1 MLGRYNIMTIT
12 YELDLN
18 SFEAWSGAKETLE
31 RIQRDGKC
39 AELENVLEEL
49 YPDGMTETELNDL
62 LWFDSESVYE
72 WLGIRSESQ
81 IEKEIEEAEEELA
94 EVQSNLEDD
103 LDDDELTTEERAE
116 IIESYQP
123 DIDEIKERI
132 ADLKEE
138 LEEI

>member
-1 MLGRYNIMTIT
+1 MTIT

-18 SFEAWSGAKETLE
+18 SFEAWSGAKDTLD
-31 RIQRDGKC
+31 RIQREGKC
-39 AELENVLEEL
+39 AELENILEEL

-72 WLGIRSESQ
+72 WLGIRSEEQ
-81 IEKEIEEAEEELA
+81 IEKEIKEAEEELA

-116 IIESYQP
+116 IIKSYQP

-138 LEEI
+138 LSEL

>member
-1 MLGRYNIMTIT
+1 MTIS

-18 SFEAWSGAKETLE
+18 SFQAWSGAKDTLD
-31 RIQRDGKC
+31 RIQREGKC
-39 AELENVLEEL
+39 GELENVLEEV

-72 WLGIRSESQ
+72 WLGIRSEEQ
-81 IEKEIEEAEEELA
+81 IEKEIKEAEEELA

-138 LEEI
+138 LEGI

>member
-1 MLGRYNIMTIT
+1 MTIT

-18 SFEAWSGAKETLE
+18 SFQAWSGAKDTLE
-31 RIQRDGKC
+31 RIQREGKC
-39 AELENVLEEL
+39 SLLEQILEDT

-72 WLGIRSESQ
+72 WLGIRSEAQ
-81 IEKEIEEAEEELA
+81 REKEIEEAEEEL
-94 EVQSNLEDD
+94 EEKLSDLEFD
-103 LDDDELTTEERAE
+103 LDDDLTEEERKD

-123 DIDEIKERI
+123 EIDEIKERI

>member
-1 MLGRYNIMTIT
+1 MTIT
-12 YELDLN
+12 YELNLN
-18 SFEAWSGAKETLE
+18 SFKAWSGAVDTLE
-31 RIQRDGKC
+31 RIQREEKC
-39 AELENVLEEL
+39 EELENVLEEL

-72 WLGIRSESQ
+72 WLGIRSEAQ

-116 IIESYQP
+116 IIKSYQP

-132 ADLKEE
+132 SCLKEE
-138 LEEI
+138 LREL

>member
-1 MLGRYNIMTIT
+1 MTIT

-18 SFEAWSGAKETLE
+18 SFQAWSGAKDTLD
-31 RIQRDGKC
+31 RIQREGKC

-72 WLGIRSESQ
+72 WLGIRSEKQ
-81 IEKEIEEAEEELA
+81 IEKEIKEAEEELA
-94 EVQSNLEDD
+94 EIQSNLEDD
-103 LDDDELTTEERAE
+103 LDDDELTTEERTE

-138 LEEI
+138 LSEL

>member
-1 MLGRYNIMTIT
+1 MTIT
-12 YELDLN
+12 YDLDLN
-18 SFEAWSGAKETLE
+18 SFQAWSGAKDTLD
-31 RIQRDGKC
+31 RIQREGKC
-39 AELENVLEEL
+39 AELENILEDL

-72 WLGIRSESQ
+72 WLGIRSEEQ
-81 IEKEIEEAEEELA
+81 IEKEIKEAEEELA

-138 LEEI
+138 LSEL

>member
-1 MLGRYNIMTIT
+1 MTIT

-18 SFEAWSGAKETLE
+18 RFEAWSGAKETLE
-31 RIQRDGKC
+31 RIQREGKC
-39 AELENVLEEL
+39 EELENVLEEL

-72 WLGIRSESQ
+72 WLGIRSEEQ
-81 IEKEIEEAEEELA
+81 IEKEIKEAEEELA

-116 IIESYQP
+116 IIESYQT

-132 ADLKEE
+132 TDLKEE
-138 LEEI
+138 LSEL

>member
-1 MLGRYNIMTIT
+1 MTIT

-18 SFEAWSGAKETLE
+18 SFQAWSGAKEILE
-31 RIQRDGKC
+31 RIRREGKC
-39 AELENVLEEL
+39 AELENILEEL
-49 YPDGMTETELNDL
+49 HPDGMTETELNDL
-62 LWFDSESVYE
+62 LWFDSESVYD
-72 WLGIRSESQ
+72 WLGIRSEEQ
-81 IEKEIEEAEEELA
+81 IENEIKEAEEELA
-94 EVQSNLEDD
+94 EIQSNLEDD
-103 LDDDELTTEERAE
+103 LDDDELTTEERTE

>member
-1 MLGRYNIMTIT
+1 MTIT

-18 SFEAWSGAKETLE
+18 SFQAWSGAKDTLD
-31 RIQRDGKC
+31 RIQREGKC
-39 AELENVLEEL
+39 AELENALEEL

-72 WLGIRSESQ
+72 WLGIRSEEQ
-81 IEKEIEEAEEELA
+81 IEKEIKEAEEELA

-116 IIESYQP
+116 IIESYQT

-132 ADLKEE
+132 TDLKEE
-138 LEEI
+138 LSEL

>member
-1 MLGRYNIMTIT
+1 MTIT

-18 SFEAWSGAKETLE
+18 RFEAWSGAKETLE
-31 RIQRDGKC
+31 RIQKEGKC
-39 AELENVLEEL
+39 TELENILEEL

-62 LWFDSESVYE
+62 LWFEPETVYE
-72 WLGIRSESQ
+72 WLGIRSEEQ
-81 IEKEIEEAEEELA
+81 IKKEIEEAEA
-94 EVQSNLEDD
+94 ELEDKISDLEFD
-103 LDDDELTTEERAE
+103 LDDDLTEEERKD

-123 DIDEIKERI
+123 EIDEIKERI

>member
-1 MLGRYNIMTIT
+1 MTIT

-18 SFEAWSGAKETLE
+18 RFEAWSGAKYTLD
-31 RIQRDGKC
+31 RIQREGKC
-39 AELENVLEEL
+39 EKLENVLEEL

-72 WLGIRSESQ
+72 WLGIRSEEQ
-81 IEKEIEEAEEELA
+81 IEKEIKEAEEELA

-103 LDDDELTTEERAE
+103 LDDELTTEERAE

-138 LEEI
+138 LSEL

>member
-1 MLGRYNIMTIT
+1 MTIT

-31 RIQRDGKC
+31 RIQREGKC
-39 AELENVLEEL
+39 TELENILEEL

-81 IEKEIEEAEEELA
+81 IEKEIEEAEEEL
-94 EVQSNLEDD
+94 EEKLSDLEFD
-103 LDDDELTTEERAE
+103 LDDDLTEEERKD

-123 DIDEIKERI
+123 EIDEIKERI
-132 ADLKEE
+132 ADLREE

>member
-1 MLGRYNIMTIT
+1 MTIT

-18 SFEAWSGAKETLE
+18 SFQAWSGAKDTLE
-31 RIQRDGKC
+31 RIQREGKC
-39 AELENVLEEL
+39 AELENILEEL

-81 IEKEIEEAEEELA
+81 IEKEIEEAEEEL
-94 EVQSNLEDD
+94 EEKLSDLEFD
-103 LDDDELTTEERAE
+103 LDDDLTEEERKD

-123 DIDEIKERI
+123 EIDEIKERI

>member
-1 MLGRYNIMTIT
+1 MTIT

-18 SFEAWSGAKETLE
+18 SFQAWSGAKDTLD
-31 RIQRDGKC
+31 RIQREGKC
-39 AELENVLEEL
+39 AELENILEEL

-62 LWFDSESVYE
+62 LWFEPETVYE
-72 WLGIRSESQ
+72 WLGIRSEGQ
-81 IEKEIEEAEEELA
+81 IEKEIEEAEAELEEKL
-94 EVQSNLEDD
+94 SDLEFD
-103 LDDDELTTEERAE
+103 LDDDLTEEERKD

-123 DIDEIKERI
+123 EIDEIKERI

>member
-1 MLGRYNIMTIT
+1 MTIT

-18 SFEAWSGAKETLE
+18 SFQAWSGAKDTLD
-31 RIQRDGKC
+31 RIQREGKC
-39 AELENVLEEL
+39 AELENILEDL

-72 WLGIRSESQ
+72 WLGIRSEEQ
-81 IEKEIEEAEEELA
+81 IEKEIKEAEEELA

-132 ADLKEE
+132 VDLKEE
-138 LEEI
+138 LSELLKG

>member
-1 MLGRYNIMTIT
+1 MTIT

-18 SFEAWSGAKETLE
+18 RFEAWSGAKDTLE
-31 RIQRDGKC
+31 RIQREGKC

-72 WLGIRSESQ
+72 WLGIRSEAQ
-81 IEKEIEEAEEELA
+81 IEKEIEEAEEEL
-94 EVQSNLEDD
+94 EGKLSDLEFD
-103 LDDDELTTEERAE
+103 LDDDLTEEERKD

-123 DIDEIKERI
+123 EIDEIKERI

-138 LEEI
+138 LEEV

>member
-1 MLGRYNIMTIT
+1 MTIT

-18 SFEAWSGAKETLE
+18 SFQAWSGAKDTLD
-31 RIQRDGKC
+31 RIQREGKC

-72 WLGIRSESQ
+72 WLGIRSEEQ
-81 IEKEIEEAEEELA
+81 IEKEIKEAEEELA

-132 ADLKEE
+132 VDFKEE
-138 LEEI
+138 LSELLKG

>member
-1 MLGRYNIMTIT
+1 MTIT

-31 RIQRDGKC
+31 RIQCEGKC
-39 AELENVLEEL
+39 AELENILDDI

-81 IEKEIEEAEEELA
+81 IEKEIEEAEAELEEKL
-94 EVQSNLEDD
+94 SDLEFD
-103 LDDDELTTEERAE
+103 LDDDLTEEERKD
-116 IIESYQP
+116 IIESYQLE
-123 DIDEIKERI
+123 IDEIKERI

-138 LEEI
+138 LGEI

>member
-1 MLGRYNIMTIT
+1 MTIT

-18 SFEAWSGAKETLE
+18 SFQAWSGAVDTLE
-31 RIQRDGKC
+31 RIQREGKC
-39 AELENVLEEL
+39 EELENVLEEL

-81 IEKEIEEAEEELA
+81 IEKEIEEAEEEL
-94 EVQSNLEDD
+94 EEKLSDLEFD
-103 LDDDELTTEERAE
+103 LDDDLTEEERKD

-123 DIDEIKERI
+123 EIDEIKERI

>member
-1 MLGRYNIMTIT
+1 MTIT

-18 SFEAWSGAKETLE
+18 SFEAWSGAKDTLD
-31 RIQRDGKC
+31 RIQREGKC
-39 AELENVLEEL
+39 SLLEQILEDI

-62 LWFDSESVYE
+62 LWFEPETVYE
-72 WLGIRSESQ
+72 WLGIRSEGQ

-123 DIDEIKERI
+123 DINEIKERI

>member
-1 MLGRYNIMTIT
+1 MTIT

-18 SFEAWSGAKETLE
+18 SFEAWSGAKDTLD
-31 RIQRDGKC
+31 RIQREGKC
-39 AELENVLEEL
+39 AELENILEEL

-72 WLGIRSESQ
+72 WLGIRSEEQ
-81 IEKEIEEAEEELA
+81 IEKEIKEAEEELA

-103 LDDDELTTEERAE
+103 LDDGELTTEERAE

-138 LEEI
+138 LSEL

>member
-1 MLGRYNIMTIT
+1 MTIT

-18 SFEAWSGAKETLE
+18 SFQAWSGAKDTLD
-31 RIQRDGKC
+31 RVQREGKC
-39 AELENVLEEL
+39 AELENILEEL

-72 WLGIRSESQ
+72 WLGIRSEEQ
-81 IEKEIEEAEEELA
+81 IEKEIKEAEEELA

-132 ADLKEE
+132 AELKEE
-138 LEEI
+138 LSKL

>member
-1 MLGRYNIMTIT
+1 MTIT

-18 SFEAWSGAKETLE
+18 SFQAWSGAKDTLD
-31 RIQRDGKC
+31 RIQREGKC
-39 AELENVLEEL
+39 AELENILEEL

-72 WLGIRSESQ
+72 WLGIRSEEQ
-81 IEKEIEEAEEELA
+81 IEKEIEEAEEEL
-94 EVQSNLEDD
+94 EEKLSDLEFD
-103 LDDDELTTEERAE
+103 LDDDLTEEERKD

-123 DIDEIKERI
+123 EIDEIKERI

>member
-1 MLGRYNIMTIT
+1 MTIT

-18 SFEAWSGAKETLE
+18 SFQAWSGAKETLE
-31 RIQRDGKC
+31 RIQREGKC

-72 WLGIRSESQ
+72 WLGIRSEEQ
-81 IEKEIEEAEEELA
+81 IENEIKEAEEEL
-94 EVQSNLEDD
+94 EELQSNLKDD

-138 LEEI
+138 LSEL

>member
-1 MLGRYNIMTIT
+1 MTIT

-18 SFEAWSGAKETLE
+18 SFQAWSGAKDTLD
-31 RIQRDGKC
+31 RIQREGKC
-39 AELENVLEEL
+39 GLLEQILEDI

-81 IEKEIEEAEEELA
+81 IKEEIEEAEAELEEKL
-94 EVQSNLEDD
+94 SDLEFD
-103 LDDDELTTEERAE
+103 LDDDLTEEERKD

-123 DIDEIKERI
+123 EIDEIKERI

>member
-1 MLGRYNIMTIT
+1 M
-12 YELDLN
+12 
-18 SFEAWSGAKETLE
+18 
-31 RIQRDGKC
+31 
-39 AELENVLEEL
+39 
-49 YPDGMTETELNDL
+49 

-72 WLGIRSESQ
+72 WLGIRSEEQ
-81 IEKEIEEAEEELA
+81 IEKEIKEAEEELA

-103 LDDDELTTEERAE
+103 LDDGELTTEERAE

-138 LEEI
+138 LENI

>member
-1 MLGRYNIMTIT
+1 MTIT

-18 SFEAWSGAKETLE
+18 RFEAWSGAKETLE
-31 RIQRDGKC
+31 RIQREGKC
-39 AELENVLEEL
+39 EELENVLEEL

-72 WLGIRSESQ
+72 WLGIRSEEQ
-81 IEKEIEEAEEELA
+81 IEKEIKEAEEELA

-103 LDDDELTTEERAE
+103 LHDDELTTEERAE
-116 IIESYQP
+116 IIESYQT

-132 ADLKEE
+132 ADLNEE
-138 LEEI
+138 LENI

>member
-1 MLGRYNIMTIT
+1 MTIT

-18 SFEAWSGAKETLE
+18 SFQAWSGAKDTLD
-31 RIQRDGKC
+31 RIQREGKC
-39 AELENVLEEL
+39 GLLEQILEDT

-72 WLGIRSESQ
+72 WLGIRSEEQ
-81 IEKEIEEAEEELA
+81 IEKEIKEAEEELD

-103 LDDDELTTEERAE
+103 LDDDELTTEERTE

-138 LEEI
+138 LSEL

>member
-1 MLGRYNIMTIT
+1 MTIT

-18 SFEAWSGAKETLE
+18 SFQAWSGAKETLE
-31 RIQRDGKC
+31 RIQREGKC
-39 AELENVLEEL
+39 AELENILEEL

-72 WLGIRSESQ
+72 WLGIRSEGQ
-81 IEKEIEEAEEELA
+81 IEKEIEEAEAELEEKL
-94 EVQSNLEDD
+94 SDLEFD
-103 LDDDELTTEERAE
+103 LDDDLTEEERKD

-123 DIDEIKERI
+123 EIDEIKERI